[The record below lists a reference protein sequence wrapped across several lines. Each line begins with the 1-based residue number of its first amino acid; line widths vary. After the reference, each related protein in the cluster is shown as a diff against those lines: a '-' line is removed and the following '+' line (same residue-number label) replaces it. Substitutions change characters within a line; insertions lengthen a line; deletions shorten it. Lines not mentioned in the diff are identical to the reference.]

1 MLSHRGQ
8 LESVAKPPVLNQAV
22 SGDQPQL
29 VLSPQ
34 SVTNYAIVE
43 PSQNLISNSNL
54 VFSNISIQSGVQAQ
68 AQPQVYKSYSFW
80 LKEMKV
86 MDGFYFEF
94 ADVSCRSTATDTA
107 TASAT
112 TI

>member
-68 AQPQVYKSYSFW
+68 AQPQVHNSYSFW
-80 LKEMKV
+80 LNGMKL
-86 MDGFYFEF
+86 MDFHFKLAG
-94 ADVSCRSTATDTA
+94 VSCRSTATDTT
-107 TASAT
+107 TASA
-112 TI
+112 I